1 MDVSGDRK
9 NLDKK
14 LVQGILLAETDDS
27 SSPLLV
33 LADHKKET
41 VHSSFIF
48 LIFLRPVDLAARHQR
63 PGAQLRRARSAHLAT
78 PGFLLLVV
86 VDSFW
91 CSNPALSSPR
101 LSLFLINCT
110 RVRN

>member
-33 LADHKKET
+33 LADKKET
-41 VHSSFIF
+41 AHSSFIF
-48 LIFLRPVDLAARHQR
+48 LISLRPVDLTARHQR

-78 PGFLLLVV
+78 PGFLLLV